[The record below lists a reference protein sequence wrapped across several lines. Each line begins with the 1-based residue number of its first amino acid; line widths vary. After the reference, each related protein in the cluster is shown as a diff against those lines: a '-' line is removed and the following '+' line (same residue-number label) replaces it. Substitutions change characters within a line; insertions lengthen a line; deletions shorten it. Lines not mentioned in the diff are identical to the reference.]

1 MNFGVDRYFAIVY
14 AVLLFLSNNFS
25 GDVSMESL
33 MSRVK
38 NGAEK
43 DVMYVL
49 NSLKEKGY
57 LTSDFSITFDG
68 MKYFFEDEFMKGC
81 RDWEDN

>member
-1 MNFGVDRYFAIVY
+1 MIFGVDRYFAIVY
-14 AVLLFLSNNFS
+14 AVLQLLSDNFS
-25 GDVSMESL
+25 GDLSMETV

-38 NGAEK
+38 KGSEK

-57 LTSDFSITFDG
+57 LTNDFSITFDG